1 MSQEHQKPKD
11 LENTSLSGDELDQ
24 VRELLFGGTIREI
37 ERQREALQKDV
48 NVSFEEADQMTN
60 RRLDDV
66 MRRLDGLH
74 QEFARAKEAQSNM
87 GSVETQRI
95 DSTLVRL
102 ASEQSSSLA
111 KETHRID
118 QHIASETERLD
129 QHIAFE
135 TQRIDEAIKNESA
148 RIDELIIRETNRI
161 DKALAAETT
170 RVDEAL
176 DALHRQMESDKVQHI
191 ETLRRSVAT
200 ERNRLS
206 QSMRQLAD
214 GMLKDSD
221 EQNQ

>member
-1 MSQEHQKPKD
+1 VSQEHQKPKD

-148 RIDELIIRETNRI
+148 RIDELITRETNRI

-191 ETLRRSVAT
+191 EALRRSVAT

-206 QSMRQLAD
+206 QSMRLLAD